1 MLDSSKRF
9 HQEHTEHTEDGISD
23 AGRRMPGK
31 SLICR
36 LTP

>member
-1 MLDSSKRF
+1 MLDSIKRF
-9 HQEHTEHTEDGISD
+9 HQEHTKDGISD
-23 AGRRMPGK
+23 VGRRMPGN